1 MAKDSELTERKE
13 RISALLQEIEDY
25 YGDEIRQA
33 EINRE
38 LESERYVN
46 QFMEKLSLLD
56 RKFVES
62 FNDTFKREAA
72 IKTILHIKGE
82 YKPRAKKTHS
92 HEEVV
97 RAIEKV
103 EKDYQNFNKKQR
115 IAHVAKELS
124 MTPRAVEKHYYKK

>member
-1 MAKDSELTERKE
+1 MRMGLKK
-13 RISALLQEIEDY
+13 LLEEIEEA
-25 YGDEIRQA
+25 YGDEIPQA
-33 EINRE
+33 EINKE

-62 FNDTFKREAA
+62 FNDTFKRETA
-72 IKTILHIKGE
+72 IKTILYIKGE

-103 EKDYQNFNKKQR
+103 EKDYPNFNKKQR
-115 IAHVAKELS
+115 IDHVAKELS
-124 MTPRAVEKHYYKK
+124 MTPRAVQKHYYKK